1 MLAPQSAARVD
12 EYGPINQQ
20 AMEGKAMI
28 ELTIALE
35 EGFRGQHVVVVV
47 DGDVVLDDPDVH
59 TRPQIG
65 LARRVPLRLPEGDH
79 SIGVRVDGT
88 DRLNMHVDPGVTR
101 SVRISLAAD
110 GSLQA
115 VTGGDLP
122 GYL

>member
-1 MLAPQSAARVD
+1 MS
-12 EYGPINQQ
+12 
-20 AMEGKAMI
+20 

-35 EGFRGQHVVVVV
+35 EGFRGQHIVVVV
-47 DGDVVLDDPDVH
+47 DGDVVLDDPDVR
-59 TRPQIG
+59 TRLQIG
-65 LARRVPLRLPEGDH
+65 LARSIPLRLSEGDH
-79 SIGVRVDGT
+79 SIDVRVDAT
-88 DRLNMHVDPGVTR
+88 DRLNMRVDPGVTR